1 MKGNDSSPGMSCYC
15 RLDSALEITW
25 LLLIFLLPLYFNPFG
40 YQVFYFAKAL
50 LLQFGVCLL
59 AGLFL
64 ARWFISRKEW
74 TQAGLLS
81 SVRQTPLQVAV
92 ILFGLCWIA
101 STAFSIMPESS
112 LWGSLAR
119 KNGLVSIVAWIVLFF
134 ILALSIRRRVQ
145 LLRVLAVVAASAGA
159 VSLFGILEFADP
171 WLLSWLSRNGRISST
186 DGNPLS
192 LSCFIAI
199 SIPVT
204 LALIKIVVQSTGSS
218 KLKALKTTGL
228 LLSLILQVIC
238 LFLAQYSITILLFVP
253 GIFIYIL
260 VAGVYLK
267 KKAILTLSIIVLLAL
282 FLTATVIVGQTLL
295 QEMDG
300 KSVGSYTHDTS
311 LAGQAGLPTLSLR
324 VKQWECAARIII
336 DSPEVPFY
344 QDDLHL
350 LRRWMGYGPE
360 TFVIVSQTRYPQDMK
375 STDTHN
381 SVLLGQPENHYLYL
395 ATTVGVLG
403 LAFFLTIVIT
413 FFYLALRF
421 LARTS
426 QKDMIYT
433 VAAFIAGM
441 AQYCIYIMFNPTAI
455 LPEFFFW
462 LILALM
468 VAQVRIDGCSGYIH
482 SAASSVPKVEGL
494 SEKTQQ
500 GKIRKISAVLVIIV
514 FIGIGVGLTLSP
526 LVADMKL
533 NSALIMWAD
542 DSNKTMTALAE
553 AAKLEPGEAVYYG
566 HIGAYAFRKAIAS
579 NDAEERS
586 KLMALSIAAYEAAGQ
601 REPYLAYW
609 SYVTGDT
616 YSYWASHS
624 NSDLWSDAFYYY
636 QRANALLPEN
646 AVILNKWSLALM
658 MSGNHTEAERMLMR
672 SREADVEWVQTIYYL
687 GVLDIYNHC
696 YCPAA
701 NCYLYPVKTDYK
713 NFRYYMDFC
722 RDLALYGGIDK
733 VVEGL
738 QVYTN
743 CHPDDWV
750 GQTLLGVAEV
760 YSSSLSRAAD
770 SFRRAADSIPPE
782 DVAVLE
788 DILINTGSEQ
798 NGFQPFVKEIIDVL
812 AAGQPADKR

>member
-1 MKGNDSSPGMSCYC
+1 MRTDNGPTDTTQPGK
-15 RLDSALEITW
+15 LDIALEVTW

-64 ARWFISRKEW
+64 ARWFISRKER
-74 TQAGLLS
+74 TQTGLLS
-81 SVRQTPLQVAV
+81 AVRQTPLQVAV
-92 ILFGLCWIA
+92 ILFGLCWIV
-101 STAFSIMPESS
+101 STAFSIMPEAS

-145 LLRVLAVVAASAGA
+145 LFRVLAAVAASAGA

-204 LALIKIVVQSTGSS
+204 MALITTVVQSTGSS

-228 LLSLILQVIC
+228 ILSLILQVIC
-238 LFLAQYSITILLFVP
+238 LFLAQYSITILLFIP

-260 VAGVYLK
+260 VAGIYLK

-282 FLTATVIVGQTLL
+282 FLTATVIVGQTVL

-300 KSVGSYTHDTS
+300 KPVGSSTHDTY
-311 LAGQAGLPTLSLR
+311 LAGQTGLPTLSLR
-324 VKQWECAARIII
+324 VKQWECATQIII
-336 DSPEVPFY
+336 DSPEVPLY

-350 LRRWMGYGPE
+350 LRRWTGYGPE
-360 TFVIVSQTRYPQDMK
+360 TFVIVSQTRYPHDMK

-395 ATTVGVLG
+395 ATTVGMLG
-403 LAFFLTIVIT
+403 LALFLTIVII
-413 FFYLALRF
+413 FFYLAFRF

-426 QKDMIYT
+426 HKGMIYT
-433 VAAFIAGM
+433 AAAFIAGM
-441 AQYCIYIMFNPTAI
+441 AQYCIYIIFNPTAI

-468 VAQVRIDGCSGYIH
+468 IAQVRIDGCSEYIH
-482 SAASSVPKVEGL
+482 AEVVSRVSKGEGL
-494 SEKTQQ
+494 SEKTEQ
-500 GKIRKISAVLVIIV
+500 GKIRNIPAVLVIIM
-514 FIGIGVGLTLSP
+514 FIGIGIGLTLSP
-526 LVADMKL
+526 MVADMKL
-533 NSALIMWAD
+533 NSALITWAD

-553 AAKLEPGEAVYYG
+553 ATKLEPGEAVYYG

-579 NDAEERS
+579 NDVEERS

-609 SYVTGDT
+609 SYATGDI
-616 YSYWASHS
+616 YSYWAAHS
-624 NSDLWSDAFYYY
+624 NSELWSDAFYYY
-636 QRANALLPEN
+636 QRADALLPEN

-658 MSGNHTEAERMLMR
+658 LSGNHAEAERMLMR
-672 SREADVEWVQTIYYL
+672 SREADVDWVQTIYYM
-687 GVLDIYNHC
+687 GVLDIYNRC

-701 NCYLYPVKTDYK
+701 NCYLYPVRTDYK
-713 NFRYYMDFC
+713 NFQYYLDFC
-722 RDLALYGGIDK
+722 RHLALFGGIDK

-760 YSSSLSRAAD
+760 YSGSLSRAVD
-770 SFRRAADSIPPE
+770 SLRRAADSIPPE

-788 DILINTGSEQ
+788 DVLINTGREQ
-798 NGFQPFVKEIIDVL
+798 HSFQPFVKEIIDVL
-812 AAGQPADKR
+812 AGGQPAD